1 MPRSAADRSP
11 YQVGVG
17 GDQCMFGINSGNLIT
32 EIKLTCSGPWAPRF
46 RVASYELSD
55 AEWTQEIVEGFTQVH
70 N

>member
-1 MPRSAADRSP
+1 
-11 YQVGVG
+11 
-17 GDQCMFGINSGNLIT
+17 MFGINSGNLIT

-55 AEWTQEIVEGFTQVH
+55 AEWTQEIEEGFTQVH

>member
-1 MPRSAADRSP
+1 MPRSAADRSL
-11 YQVGVG
+11 YQVRVG
-17 GDQCMFGINSGNLIT
+17 GDQYMFGINSGNLIT

-55 AEWTQEIVEGFTQVH
+55 AEWTQEIEEGFKQVH